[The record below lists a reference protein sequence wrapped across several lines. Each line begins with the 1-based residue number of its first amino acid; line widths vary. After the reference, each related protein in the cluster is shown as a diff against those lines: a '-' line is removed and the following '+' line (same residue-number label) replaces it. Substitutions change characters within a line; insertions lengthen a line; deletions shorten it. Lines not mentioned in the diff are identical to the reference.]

1 MIGSLVSIA
10 KEEDEDDDCEDL
22 FCFSTPPSVGAILVI
37 PAAFFIVGGL
47 VMVARGAQLRSRGRR
62 QRELQVGLGLTSAHL
77 RLSF

>member
-10 KEEDEDDDCEDL
+10 NEEEDDDDCEDL
-22 FCFSTPPSVGAILVI
+22 FCFSTPSVGAILVI